1 MGRVSIGSLIYI
13 GLGFFVAISQGYL
26 VNLNSIPNLLS
37 AVLAIVLWPLLLFG
51 INLHLVF

>member
-1 MGRVSIGSLIYI
+1 MGRVSIGGLIYI

-26 VNLNSIPNLLS
+26 SNLSSIPNLLS
-37 AVLAIVLWPLLLFG
+37 AILAILLWPLLLFG